1 MAAPYKRG
9 NVWWGRAQRNGKEFR
24 RSLGTSNRSIAEK
37 RLRKWLEDMDAI
49 AWGDKPPRPWE
60 SVWERFMR
68 EHFPTLKPASAKR
81 YAVSLKNLSTVLD
94 GKTIQQVTSALL
106 SEFET
111 NRRSDGATAPT
122 IRRDLA
128 CLSVVMSYCEDWEW
142 IEPGANIVPAYMRK
156 RRRFG
161 LKESPGKTRY
171 LTEDEEAKLVD
182 AANEPCRTA
191 IILAIDTGLRDQEI
205 MSLTWGQVDFRNG
218 VIRTTTD
225 TKSRRAR
232 VVPLPARS
240 AQKLAQ
246 IPRHITSRFIFC
258 HDDGT
263 RIARLNQ
270 GLEGAWKRAGLEK
283 VTFHDLRRTAGC
295 RWLQRDEMSMKKISD
310 LLGHSSI
317 AVTEKSYAFL
327 DLEATAQ
334 EAAQDKRIAK

>member
-9 NVWWGRAQRNGKEFR
+9 NVWWGRAQRGGKEFR
-24 RSLGTSNRSIAEK
+24 KSLGTSDRRTAEK
-37 RLRKWLEDMDAI
+37 RLRQWLDDMDAI
-49 AWGDKPPRPWE
+49 AWGDKPPRPWAD
-60 SVWERFMR
+60 VWQRFMR

-81 YAVSLKNLSTVLD
+81 YAVSLKNLSLVMD
-94 GKTIQQVTSALL
+94 GKTIQQVGSSLL

-111 NRRSDGATAPT
+111 MRRSAGATAPT
-122 IRRDLA
+122 IRRDFA

-171 LTEDEEAKLVD
+171 LTEDEEARLIE
-182 AANEPCRTA
+182 AANEPSRTA
-191 IILAIDTGLRDQEI
+191 IILAIDTGLRDQEL
-205 MSLTWGQVDFRNG
+205 MSLKWDQVDFRNG
-218 VIRTTTD
+218 VVRTTTD

-246 IPRHITSRFIFC
+246 RPRHITSPFVFC
-258 HDDGT
+258 HDDGK
-263 RIARLNQ
+263 RYARLNQ
-270 GLEGAWKRAGLEK
+270 GLKGAWGRAGIAK
-283 VTFHDLRRTAGC
+283 TTFHDLRRTAGC
-295 RWLQRDEMSMKKISD
+295 RWLQRDGMSIAEVGG
-310 LLGHSSI
+310 LLGHSSV

-334 EAAQDKRIAK
+334 KAAQDKRIAK